1 MVSEEEDQREVIACE
16 RKQKGQKGAK
26 EAKIFVSFAF
36 LFPTTHQ
43 PVEKLIFGT
52 DNPCLIRRI
61 RENPWLHSVL
71 FSRL

>member
-43 PVEKLIFGT
+43 PVEKLTADFRHG
-52 DNPCLIRRI
+52 
-61 RENPWLHSVL
+61 
-71 FSRL
+71 